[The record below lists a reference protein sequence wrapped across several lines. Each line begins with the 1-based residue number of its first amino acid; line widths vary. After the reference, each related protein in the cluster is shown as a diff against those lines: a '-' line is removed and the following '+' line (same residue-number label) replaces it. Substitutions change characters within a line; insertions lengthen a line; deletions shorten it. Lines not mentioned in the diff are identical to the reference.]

1 MKIKEIRDLNTE
13 ELKDKEKGLVE
24 ERFKLRFRHATAQLD
39 SPSALRKVRRDLA
52 RVKTV
57 LRQREESK

>member
-13 ELKDKEKGLVE
+13 ELKDKVKSLVE
-24 ERFKLRFRHATAQLD
+24 ERFKLRFRHATGQLD

-57 LRQREESK
+57 LRQREES